1 MDQMQVA
8 LTTKRM
14 VDARAVLV
22 RDYPFFGRLSL
33 GLQLACASCGTAC
46 TDGVRLI
53 FDPDFAARLK
63 TEQEMQFVMLH
74 EVLHCVL
81 EHCTR
86 GGTRDSELYNI
97 ACDVVV
103 NSTILGMWG
112 IDTFQVDGFEP
123 MHIAPNGREG
133 REYNAEEVYQML
145 LNKADKNDGDYFSAS
160 LSGNHSV
167 QVIDRHDVWKAISNE
182 SSLRDTWNERIRKA
196 VSDCRGIM
204 QIPPSI
210 RKIAEELQKC
220 SKIDWKQMLHDFLQY
235 DGYDYSF
242 TPPDR
247 RFSSGE
253 YYLPA
258 YNIDEDCCSV
268 RDIWICMDTSASV
281 SDKEL
286 RDAMNEV
293 QDAMRQ
299 AGLTGSISFFDG
311 SITEPVPFTSQQELA
326 EITPVGGG
334 GTSYYP
340 IFRHLPEWFYADLPK
355 AILIFTDGYVNSW
368 PKEEQAMDVP
378 VIWLI
383 SKGGNTRIPWGKVV
397 ELR

>member
-1 MDQMQVA
+1 
-8 LTTKRM
+8 
-14 VDARAVLV
+14 
-22 RDYPFFGRLSL
+22 
-33 GLQLACASCGTAC
+33 
-46 TDGVRLI
+46 
-53 FDPDFAARLK
+53 
-63 TEQEMQFVMLH
+63 
-74 EVLHCVL
+74 
-81 EHCTR
+81 
-86 GGTRDSELYNI
+86 
-97 ACDVVV
+97 
-103 NSTILGMWG
+103 
-112 IDTFQVDGFEP
+112 

-210 RKIAEELQKC
+210 RKIAEELQKR

>member
-22 RDYPFFGRLSL
+22 RDNPFFGRLSL

-46 TDGVRLI
+46 TDGERLI
-53 FDPDFAARLK
+53 FDPDFAARLE
-63 TEQEMQFVMLH
+63 TEQEMQFVILH

-86 GGTRDSELYNI
+86 VGNRDSELYNI
-97 ACDVVV
+97 ACDIVV

-112 IDTFQVDGFEP
+112 LDTFQVGGFEP
-123 MHIAPNGREG
+123 MHVTPNGVEG
-133 REYNAEEVYQML
+133 CEYNAEEVYQML
-145 LNKADKNDGDYFSAS
+145 LNEVDKNDGDTLSAS
-160 LSGNHSV
+160 LSGNNSA
-167 QVIDRHDVWKAISNE
+167 QVIDRHDVWKAIGNE

-196 VSDCRGIM
+196 VSDCRGILK
-204 QIPPSI
+204 IPPSI
-210 RKIAEELQKC
+210 RKIADELQNR
-220 SKIDWKQMLHDFLQY
+220 SKMDWKQMLHDFLQY
-235 DGYDYSF
+235 DEYDYSF

-258 YNIDEDCCSV
+258 YNIDGDRGSV

-286 RDAMNEV
+286 QDAMNEV

-311 SITEPVPFTSQQELA
+311 SITEPVEFTNQKELA

-334 GTSYYP
+334 GTSYHP
-340 IFRHLPEWFYADLPK
+340 IFRHLPEWFYPDLPK

-368 PKEEQAMDVP
+368 PKEEQTMDVP

-383 SKGGNTRIPWGKVV
+383 SKGGNTKIPWGKVI
-397 ELR
+397 EF